1 MAPRR
6 LRAASWTLAGRLI
19 TRMTEAMAKAQPNAP
34 LELPDADQQAAN
46 FQRVREVH
54 QAELA
59 EDYVEL
65 IADLNESVGEARAVD
80 IAQRLGVAHP
90 TVVKTVARLRR
101 EGLVSS
107 QPYRAIFLTDKG
119 KELAARSRRRHEV
132 VVGFLRAIGIS
143 EETAQRDAEGI
154 EHHVSEETLAAFERV
169 IRDRAASD

>member
-1 MAPRR
+1 
-6 LRAASWTLAGRLI
+6 
-19 TRMTEAMAKAQPNAP
+19 MTKPPPNAA
-34 LELPDADQQAAN
+34 LSLPDADRQAAN

-65 IADLNESVGEARAVD
+65 IADLNETTGEARAVD

-90 TVVKTVARLRR
+90 TVVKTIARLRR

-107 QPYRAIFLTDKG
+107 QPYRAIFLTEKG
-119 KELAARSRRRHEV
+119 RELAERARRRHEI

-154 EHHVSEETLAAFERV
+154 EHHVSDESLAAFERV
-169 IRDRAASD
+169 IRAKATGAG